1 MHNKYQPDTLVKREL
16 YRDDMKFFKLLSDDD
31 IPSMTV
37 ALKGPVRPY
46 EFLSTFDHKK
56 SFICAP
62 E

>member
-1 MHNKYQPDTLVKREL
+1 
-16 YRDDMKFFKLLSDDD
+16 MKFFQLLSYDD

-46 EFLSTFDHKK
+46 EIFSTFDHKK